1 MNEEKLGRKGY
12 KRFESRADDYINDSE
27 KASELLENA
36 RKKAGKKQGSL
47 AKIWGK
53 VQLIFSLFDDWIK
66 GRYKVIPTKSII
78 MIIVAIAY
86 FVFPLD
92 LLPDFIIGL
101 GFIDD
106 VAVLGFVIGQ
116 ISKDLKDYEE
126 WKTLNAQGGEVS
138 TETIEEEK

>member
-1 MNEEKLGRKGY
+1 MDNEKLGQKGY
-12 KRFESRADDYINDSE
+12 KRFESRADEYINDGE

-36 RKKAGKKQGSL
+36 RKKAGKKKGSL
-47 AKIWGK
+47 AKIWGR
-53 VQLIFSLFDDWIK
+53 VQLLFNLFEDWIK
-66 GRYKVIPTKSII
+66 GRYKVIPTKSIV

-92 LLPDFIIGL
+92 LLPDFIVGL

-116 ISKDLKDYEE
+116 INSDLEDYKV
-126 WKTLNAQGGEVS
+126 WKEQNESEAA
-138 TETIEEEK
+138 IPAEEEQ

>member
-36 RKKAGKKQGSL
+36 RKKAGKKQSSL